1 MTPIKK
7 KREDKT
13 IDIDDFRNGSRDFKC
28 GCVDVYRDSNF
39 GGVYGL
45 W

>member
-1 MTPIKK
+1 M
-7 KREDKT
+7 
-13 IDIDDFRNGSRDFKC
+13 DIDDFRNGSRDFKC

-39 GGVYGL
+39 GGVYEL

>member
-1 MTPIKK
+1 M
-7 KREDKT
+7 
-13 IDIDDFRNGSRDFKC
+13 DIDDFRNGSKDFKC

-45 W
+45 WQQVEVTKRWDC